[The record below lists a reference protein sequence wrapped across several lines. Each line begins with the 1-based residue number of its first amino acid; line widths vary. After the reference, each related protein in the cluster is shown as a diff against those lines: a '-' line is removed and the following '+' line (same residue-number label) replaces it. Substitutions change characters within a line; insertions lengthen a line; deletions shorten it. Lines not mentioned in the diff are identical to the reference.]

1 MGGGGSRDRMGFF
14 WWIDMDEDDNDRQQW
29 QWWWWWFH
37 FQKNAVVKKVFC
49 VQDMAHLCGIKWFGI
64 CAPAKLH
71 VRVTLPN
78 DVQVHQITPLDDL
91 QVEKGN
97 MHTYFIQ
104 KQEVFQN
111 NKAKHGIYWNPNS
124 PEKAK
129 LTLSFPLETN
139 FLDQEIQNWWS
150 LTHTSRSRVATPA
163 FDGVGDGDGWADKKK
178 ECRNTALHDL
188 EQFMFHR
195 AKQKNYLLPYHLI
208 RVVGWV
214 SEQIVATK
222 CFFPLVLCTNDNW

>member
-1 MGGGGSRDRMGFF
+1 M
-14 WWIDMDEDDNDRQQW
+14 
-29 QWWWWWFH
+29 
-37 FQKNAVVKKVFC
+37 VKKVFC

-111 NKAKHGIYWNPNS
+111 NKAKHGIY
-124 PEKAK
+124 
-129 LTLSFPLETN
+129 
-139 FLDQEIQNWWS
+139 
-150 LTHTSRSRVATPA
+150 
-163 FDGVGDGDGWADKKK
+163 
-178 ECRNTALHDL
+178 
-188 EQFMFHR
+188 
-195 AKQKNYLLPYHLI
+195 
-208 RVVGWV
+208 
-214 SEQIVATK
+214 
-222 CFFPLVLCTNDNW
+222 